1 MMEINKMTQNLKTGF
16 INVDITEKR
25 KRMTAIDVEIMKL
38 SLKQQKLE
46 ILIKKKELTLS
57 GDETDKTKP

>member
-1 MMEINKMTQNLKTGF
+1 MEINKMTQNLKTGF

>member
-1 MMEINKMTQNLKTGF
+1 MTQNIKTGF
-16 INVDITEKR
+16 LNLDITEKR